1 MKHELQLPKPELSVW
16 YVTTPDL
23 ETICKTAE
31 DAKEFLEQY
40 ILYNYPA
47 EADSMIECLQ
57 RNYHENKETFT
68 TTSKDFDYVCADK
81 GYFIFR
87 DETVSDADDSTIED
101 EAEEVAK
108 RLFDELEYSKDINT
122 VFNIFVAKLGE
133 FARKYDDEYKEQVK
147 RFTE

>member
-1 MKHELQLPKPELSVW
+1 MKDTFVW
-16 YVTTPDL
+16 YVTTPSL

-31 DAKEFLEQY
+31 DAKEFLETY

-47 EADSMIECLQ
+47 EADNMIECLQ
-57 RNYHENKETFT
+57 RNYHENKETFAAT
-68 TTSKDFDYVCADK
+68 AGNFDFVCADK

-87 DETVSDADDSTIED
+87 DETVSDADDCTIED
-101 EAEEVAK
+101 EAEDVAK
-108 RLFDELEYSKDINT
+108 RLFNDLEYAKDINT

-147 RFTE
+147 RFME

>member
-1 MKHELQLPKPELSVW
+1 MKDTFVW
-16 YVTTPDL
+16 FVTTPDL
-23 ETICKTAE
+23 EPIFKTAE
-31 DAKEFLEQY
+31 EAKEFLEQY

-57 RNYHENKETFT
+57 RNYHKNKETFL
-68 TTSKDFDYVCADK
+68 TTSRDFDFVCAER
-81 GYFIFR
+81 GYFTFR
-87 DETVSDADDSTIED
+87 DKTVSDTDGSTIED
-101 EAEEVAK
+101 EAEEVAN
-108 RLFDELEYSKDINT
+108 RLFNDLEYAKDINT

>member
-1 MKHELQLPKPELSVW
+1 MEDISVW

-47 EADSMIECLQ
+47 EADSLIECLQ
-57 RNYHENKETFT
+57 KNYHKNKETFAA
-68 TTSKDFDYVCADK
+68 TSRDFDFVCAEM

-101 EAEEVAK
+101 EAEEVAN
-108 RLFDELEYSKDINT
+108 RLFNDLEYAKDINT

-133 FARKYDDEYKEQVK
+133 LARKYDDEYKEQVK

>member
-1 MKHELQLPKPELSVW
+1 MKDTFVW

-31 DAKEFLEQY
+31 EAKEFLEQY

-47 EADSMIECLQ
+47 EADSMLECLR
-57 RNYHENKETFT
+57 RNYHENKETFAVAT
-68 TTSKDFDYVCADK
+68 IDFDCVYAEK

-87 DETVSDADDSTIED
+87 NETVSDADDCTIEE

-108 RLFDELEYSKDINT
+108 RLFNELEYAKDINT
-122 VFNIFVAKLGE
+122 VFNIFVEKLGE
-133 FARKYDDEYKEQVK
+133 FARKYDDEYNEQVK